1 MWGSCSKLAVH
12 IGLNDRPLLLYL
24 HEGYFGFFFLT
35 PSDMLKSTQ
44 ARAFVLGMSAV
55 VRKPWVY

>member
-1 MWGSCSKLAVH
+1 MIVPCSCISMKGTLV
-12 IGLNDRPLLLYL
+12 
-24 HEGYFGFFFLT
+24 FLT
-35 PSDMLKSTQ
+35 PFDMLKSTQ